1 MKTGTPHHYTQ
12 CGLGNVYLRNGFE
25 VVSTKYGEA
34 IRIHDMDGLHGAI
47 GMYLIREKKQLDGME
62 IRFLRHEMD
71 LSQNMLGKLLD
82 KSAQS
87 IARWEKG
94 QTRMDGPADRLL
106 RLLYESH
113 ATDTGRGHGIP
124 ELLAQL
130 GGTRRHGSSRRRAVR
145 GHRPGLEP
153 SRLTPRRR
161 TSPVLRH

>member
-1 MKTGTPHHYTQ
+1 MAKRREMKTRTPHHYTQ

-47 GMYLIREKKQLDGME
+47 GMYLIREKKQLDGTE

-94 QTRMDGPADRLL
+94 QTKMDGPADRLL

-113 ATDTGRGHGIP
+113 ATHAGRKHGIP

-130 GGTRRHGSSRRRAVR
+130 AELDDADHLGDVQFEDTDRGWSRAA
-145 GHRPGLEP
+145 
-153 SRLTPRRR
+153 
-161 TSPVLRH
+161 